1 MDGSKKTNKNI
12 WTLVMNTH
20 EHPWA
25 PMSTWARMSTH
36 EQWAPIN
43 SHEFLWMFMEAS
55 CVRIKNQLAIYML
68 NHMSHSFKLL
78 CLVFCYSSFWCK
90 LFFWTLFLC
99 LCVMYCC
106 FVLCWLCTPGSNP
119 LLQNM
124 VFDTYIS
131 YIYIYV
137 CVGVSQNEV
146 SFFPRKATVLE
157 PKKDTSCW
165 DIPRWVCVCV
175 HIYMYV
181 KLIFFWHAFFFYPVL
196 VCPIPKILYFFLHVV
211 WQPHRIR
218 KNCIKPKHAPLKV
231 TISK

>member
-1 MDGSKKTNKNI
+1 
-12 WTLVMNTH
+12 
-20 EHPWA
+20 
-25 PMSTWARMSTH
+25 
-36 EQWAPIN
+36 
-43 SHEFLWMFMEAS
+43 
-55 CVRIKNQLAIYML
+55 
-68 NHMSHSFKLL
+68 MSHSFKLL

-90 LFFWTLFLC
+90 SFFWTLFLC

-131 YIYIYV
+131 YIYM

-165 DIPRWVCVCV
+165 DIPRWVCVC
-175 HIYMYV
+175 IYIYV
-181 KLIFFWHAFFFYPVL
+181 CKTYIFLTCIFFYPVL
-196 VCPIPKILYFFLHVV
+196 VCPIPQILYFFCMWFDSLIVSEKTVSNQNMLH
-211 WQPHRIR
+211 WKLQYRNKTWR
-218 KNCIKPKHAPLKV
+218 KITK
-231 TISK
+231 ISKKKRLSI

>member
-1 MDGSKKTNKNI
+1 
-12 WTLVMNTH
+12 MNTH

-90 LFFWTLFLC
+90 SFFWTLFLC

-131 YIYIYV
+131 YIYV

-165 DIPRWVCVCV
+165 DIPRWACVC
-175 HIYMYV
+175 IYIYYMYV
-181 KLIFFWHAFFFYPVL
+181 KLIFFWHAFFS
-196 VCPIPKILYFFLHVV
+196 IL
-211 WQPHRIR
+211 
-218 KNCIKPKHAPLKV
+218 C
-231 TISK
+231 

>member
-1 MDGSKKTNKNI
+1 MFLQTLGLPIIWGSLDSKFAFKKPTQGWTITQGPLSRAHCFKLKKWMAAKKTNKNI

-78 CLVFCYSSFWCK
+78 CLVFCYASFWCK

-131 YIYIYV
+131 YIYICV

-175 HIYMYV
+175 CAYIYICM
-181 KLIFFWHAFFFYPVL
+181 
-196 VCPIPKILYFFLHVV
+196 
-211 WQPHRIR
+211 
-218 KNCIKPKHAPLKV
+218 
-231 TISK
+231 

>member
-90 LFFWTLFLC
+90 SFFWTLFLC

-131 YIYIYV
+131 HIYICV
-137 CVGVSQNEV
+137 CRGVS
-146 SFFPRKATVLE
+146 KWGVLF
-157 PKKDTSCW
+157 S
-165 DIPRWVCVCV
+165 
-175 HIYMYV
+175 
-181 KLIFFWHAFFFYPVL
+181 
-196 VCPIPKILYFFLHVV
+196 
-211 WQPHRIR
+211 
-218 KNCIKPKHAPLKV
+218 
-231 TISK
+231 S

>member
-1 MDGSKKTNKNI
+1 MNTRHEHA
-12 WTLVMNTH
+12 WTPMGTHEHLSTH

-25 PMSTWARMSTH
+25 MSTH
-36 EQWAPIN
+36 KFTWIPLN
-43 SHEFLWMFMEAS
+43 VHGSVMCS
-55 CVRIKNQLAIYML
+55 NKNQLAIYML

-131 YIYIYV
+131 HIYICV

-165 DIPRWVCVCV
+165 DIPRWVCVC
-175 HIYMYV
+175 IYIYV
-181 KLIFFWHAFFFYPVL
+181 KLIFFWHVFFS
-196 VCPIPKILYFFLHVV
+196 IL
-211 WQPHRIR
+211 
-218 KNCIKPKHAPLKV
+218 C
-231 TISK
+231 

>member
-1 MDGSKKTNKNI
+1 
-12 WTLVMNTH
+12 MNTH

-78 CLVFCYSSFWCK
+78 CLVFCYSSFWCN
-90 LFFWTLFLC
+90 FFFEHYFF
-99 LCVMYCC
+99 VY
-106 FVLCWLCTPGSNP
+106 VLCTVVLSCVGFAPQEAIHCCKTWFLTH
-119 LLQNM
+119 
-124 VFDTYIS
+124 IS
-131 YIYIYV
+131 HIYNNIYIYVCV

-175 HIYMYV
+175 HIYIYIYV
-181 KLIFFWHAFFFYPVL
+181 YVCKTYIFLTCVFFS
-196 VCPIPKILYFFLHVV
+196 IL
-211 WQPHRIR
+211 
-218 KNCIKPKHAPLKV
+218 C
-231 TISK
+231 

>member
-1 MDGSKKTNKNI
+1 MFLQTLGLPIIWGSLDSKFAFKKPTQG
-12 WTLVMNTH
+12 WTITQGPLSRAHCFKLKKWMAAKKQTKTYEHSSWTRMNTH
-20 EHPWA
+20 GHPWA
-25 PMSTWARMSTH
+25 PEHA
-36 EQWAPIN
+36 WAPMSN
-43 SHEFLWMFMEAS
+43 EHPWMFMEAS

-131 YIYIYV
+131 YIYV

-165 DIPRWVCVCV
+165 DIPRWVGV
-175 HIYMYV
+175 HIYIYMYV
-181 KLIFFWHAFFFYPVL
+181 KLIFFWHAFFS
-196 VCPIPKILYFFLHVV
+196 IL
-211 WQPHRIR
+211 
-218 KNCIKPKHAPLKV
+218 C
-231 TISK
+231 